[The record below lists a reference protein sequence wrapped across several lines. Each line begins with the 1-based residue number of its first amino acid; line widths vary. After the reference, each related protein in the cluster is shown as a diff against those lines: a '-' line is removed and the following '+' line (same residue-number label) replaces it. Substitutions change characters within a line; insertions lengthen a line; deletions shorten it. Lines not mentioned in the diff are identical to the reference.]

1 MDIDRII
8 DIVHSLKE
16 DAMGA
21 GAVSGTPTNRT
32 GPSVPGTL
40 PGETPP
46 VFKKGTYRQ
55 NYAKGGKGSRRWWL
69 QFLKGK

>member
-8 DIVHSLKE
+8 EIVHSLKE
-16 DAMGA
+16 DAVVG

-32 GPSVPGTL
+32 GPAVPGTS

-46 VFKKGTYRQ
+46 VFKKGGYRKQ
-55 NYAKGGKGSRRWWL
+55 YAKGGKGSRRWWL
-69 QFLKGK
+69 QFLKEK

>member
-1 MDIDRII
+1 MDIDKII

-16 DAMGA
+16 DAMV
-21 GAVSGTPTNRT
+21 VSSGIPTNRT
-32 GPSVPGTL
+32 GPEVPGTS

-46 VFKKGTYRQ
+46 VFKKGRYRN
-55 NYAKGGKGSRRWWL
+55 NYAKGGRGSRRWWL